1 MKIVVGVCF
10 FFSFLFGHYVD
21 GKLDEEDLQYIKNHK
36 VVKVCVNPD
45 WAPIEFRENRV
56 PKGISIDILK
66 LISKKVGFK
75 LKFIDTKSWVES
87 QLFLKEGVC
96 DITPTAI
103 KTEKREK
110 YAIFTRPYLNYDLAI
125 ITRYDK
131 PYITNLEAILDRTIS
146 RKKGSGLISKLRK
159 LSSKVKIVEANSLLE
174 MFKIVDNGEVY
185 ATIATL
191 PVFAYYKKKYHFD
204 NLKIAGFSGMNYPLR
219 IMVNKNYPKLQHI
232 LDSELKFIK
241 PEVTQKIYEK
251 WIIKTKPTI
260 DYQKLL
266 TLTAIILLG
275 LLFAI
280 LISYYLYKQN
290 KKLKYLSEVKSQFLA
305 NISHEIKTPLNAILG
320 FITIIEEDSSKC
332 LNYIPIV
339 EISAK
344 SLLSL
349 IKDILNFSKLEKS
362 GIKVE
367 KQEFCRRELLGVT
380 KIYQFGAEKKG
391 ITFKVETFNLPEI
404 MFGDFNKITDV
415 IIHLLDNAV
424 KFTPQNG
431 KIKVTF
437 QFYRGKLLFKVK
449 DNGIG
454 IDKAKEDKIFEPF
467 VQLDNRVNKE
477 YKGLGIGL
485 AIAKKLVSFLGGEL
499 KYKPVKGGGSEF
511 CFEIP
516 IETEESSKNFE
527 EDSAIKRCKK
537 QDYQNSKPEKV
548 LIVEDNKANQLF
560 MKVLLKKF
568 NVDFDVAENGK
579 EAVEFYKKY
588 HYPLILM
595 DINMPVMDGFEAT
608 KLIREYEKRENLPAS
623 KIVAITAT
631 SIDEYKDRFRDIG
644 IDCIIP
650 KPVDIE
656 KLQVIFR

>member
-1 MKIVVGVCF
+1 
-10 FFSFLFGHYVD
+10 
-21 GKLDEEDLQYIKNHK
+21 
-36 VVKVCVNPD
+36 
-45 WAPIEFRENRV
+45 
-56 PKGISIDILK
+56 
-66 LISKKVGFK
+66 
-75 LKFIDTKSWVES
+75 
-87 QLFLKEGVC
+87 
-96 DITPTAI
+96 
-103 KTEKREK
+103 
-110 YAIFTRPYLNYDLAI
+110 
-125 ITRYDK
+125 
-131 PYITNLEAILDRTIS
+131 
-146 RKKGSGLISKLRK
+146 
-159 LSSKVKIVEANSLLE
+159 
-174 MFKIVDNGEVY
+174 
-185 ATIATL
+185 
-191 PVFAYYKKKYHFD
+191 
-204 NLKIAGFSGMNYPLR
+204 
-219 IMVNKNYPKLQHI
+219 MVNKNYPKLQHI

-251 WIIKTKPTI
+251 WIVKTKPTI